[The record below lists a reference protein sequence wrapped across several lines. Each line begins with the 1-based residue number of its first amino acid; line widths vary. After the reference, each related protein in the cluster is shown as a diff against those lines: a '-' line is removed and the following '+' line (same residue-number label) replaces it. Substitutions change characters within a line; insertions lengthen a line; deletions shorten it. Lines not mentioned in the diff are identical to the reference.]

1 GVRRARR
8 AASNSSMRSGVKTT
22 IGRSIPARR
31 NSSPSVTVATPKP
44 QGSSSSRAHATRVA
58 PRPYASAFTIGR
70 RRAPVCS
77 TTRAPFRSNAPRSTS
92 TQARV
97 RRLCI
102 HYDSAQRSGARAE
115 RARLH
120 IRSLPSRVAEY
131 RQAEE
136 AMQAKPTLE
145 DTLSLMRDLRQR
157 CEWDAAQTHESLRH
171 YLIEEAY
178 EVDDAIR
185 AGNDRLLRE
194 ELGDLLLQVLFHSVV
209 AEERGAFDFHDV
221 AETFVTKMKGRHPHL
236 YGDGVRQPWEKMK
249 ARKRQ
254 SIVDGLPADLPSLHR
269 AFRLQDRAAGVGFDW
284 PDVEG
289 PMEKVREELDEVRT
303 ELDAHPDLTKRATT
317 PSYDEHHDR
326 VEDELGD
333 LLFAVV
339 NLCRKAGVHPALA
352 LDRANV
358 KFATRFRGV
367 EQLAAERGL
376 KVGSATLEELDK
388 SCHEVKRVES
398 GA

>member
-1 GVRRARR
+1 
-8 AASNSSMRSGVKTT
+8 
-22 IGRSIPARR
+22 
-31 NSSPSVTVATPKP
+31 
-44 QGSSSSRAHATRVA
+44 
-58 PRPYASAFTIGR
+58 
-70 RRAPVCS
+70 
-77 TTRAPFRSNAPRSTS
+77 
-92 TQARV
+92 
-97 RRLCI
+97 
-102 HYDSAQRSGARAE
+102 
-115 RARLH
+115 
-120 IRSLPSRVAEY
+120 
-131 RQAEE
+131 
-136 AMQAKPTLE
+136 MQAKPTLE
-145 DTLSLMRDLRQR
+145 DTLALMRDLRHR
-157 CEWDAAQTHESLRH
+157 CEWDAAQTHESLRP

-185 AGNDRLLRE
+185 AGDDRLLRE

-209 AEERGAFDFHDV
+209 AEERGAFDFQDV

-236 YGDGVRQPWEKMK
+236 YGDGVRQPWERMK

-289 PMEKVREELDEVRT
+289 PMEKVHEELDEVRT
-303 ELDAHPDLTKRATT
+303 ELDAHPDRTKRATS
-317 PSYDEHHDR
+317 PSYDVHHDR

-358 KFATRFRGV
+358 KFATRFRRV

-376 KVGSATLEELDK
+376 KVGSATLEELDALWE
-388 SCHEVKRVES
+388 EVKKGS
-398 GA
+398 G